1 MNRTSNKAKST
12 MTGEQQVADFMQ
24 KLEHPQKQEIAAVRT
39 IILSADQQ
47 LHEHI
52 KWNAPSF
59 CVDNEDRIT
68 FNLRGKGYFMLVFH
82 CGAKVRERNGEG
94 PFIDDT
100 SGLLE
105 WAAHDRATLKFTN
118 MADVEDKRDRLT
130 EIIRKWLAAASSE

>member
-1 MNRTSNKAKST
+1 MDSKSNKAKSA
-12 MTGEQQVADFMQ
+12 MTGEQQVEDFMQ

-39 IILSADQQ
+39 IILSANKH

-59 CVDNEDRIT
+59 HVDNEDRIT
-68 FNLRGKGYFMLVFH
+68 FNLRGKGYIMLVFH

-94 PFIDDT
+94 PIIDDT

-105 WAAHDRATLKFTN
+105 WATSDRATLKFTN
-118 MADVEDKRDRLT
+118 MADVEDKREKLT
-130 EIIRKWLAAASSE
+130 EIIRKWLAASSFE